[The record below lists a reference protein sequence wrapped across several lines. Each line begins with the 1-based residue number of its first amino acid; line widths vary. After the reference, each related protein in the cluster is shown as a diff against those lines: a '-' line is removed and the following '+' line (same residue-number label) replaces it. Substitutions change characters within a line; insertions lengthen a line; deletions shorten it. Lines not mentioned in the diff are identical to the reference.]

1 MCIHKIKKAIARLL
15 LPTIGKWEN
24 KLWRIL
30 YARPRKYCKC
40 VTNKDSIEAIKN
52 NMPNKYMFK

>member
-15 LPTIGKWEN
+15 LPTISKWEN

-40 VTNKDSIEAIKN
+40 VTNKDIIEAIKN
-52 NMPNKYMFK
+52 NMPNKDMFK